1 MTRFDLKMLHHFG
14 IPEKEAKPASRSFS
28 GALFNINRGATRK
41 RAFET
46 VNLLFA
52 VMMVVLIIPTVG
64 CVVGP
69 DFAQPS
75 VSGLTDDFL
84 AKRVAAS
91 GSSITL
97 SQWWQQFNDSKLNS
111 LLQQAQSQNLSLR
124 ESYERVV
131 QARANVCLQSGQLNP
146 NGNLTADYSYRKN
159 SQNARQFV
167 GQNAGAFNLFE
178 LGADASWE
186 IDLFGKIRRSI
197 EAADAEL
204 AFEQQDY
211 EFIRQ
216 TLFADIVS
224 SYLNIR
230 LLQSQVRLI
239 EDSLSTQTE
248 TLNLVS
254 QRMEAGVSTEL
265 DRTQTESF
273 QHRTNALLALIRQQV
288 EIEFNNLGLLL
299 GQAPDIALREFV
311 GLAPLPAMPP
321 IPHMGLPAELLRR
334 RPDVMRQEMAVRA
347 ASARIGIAEADLY
360 PQLSLLGTIAVRSTN
375 ISGLFETAGLDFDIG
390 PSFSWNIFHFGR
402 IFNNIE
408 IQQALLRQSIARYQ
422 DTVLSAV
429 REVEDAIV
437 NHQGN
442 VDQFEAFNRAAAADE
457 KSVQLSL
464 ERYRAG
470 KANFQRVLDAQ
481 QQLLNDQR
489 QGFVA
494 QTAAITQLVR
504 LYRALGGGWE
514 LGSGGDFGG
523 ENMAT
528 STTVY
533 PIESIPLESVPLE
546 QAIEV
551 FDASVEPMDPMAP
564 IFNPP
569 VYTEPSS
576 APIVTQPAYNSPV
589 MNNSVINSPV
599 YSEPGYPLGDDIDD
613 VGDEFTLDFE

>member
-1 MTRFDLKMLHHFG
+1 MRKIDLKINRQAVSYKKAANSSLKTYWG
-14 IPEKEAKPASRSFS
+14 SS
-28 GALFNINRGATRK
+28 FNIMEHMASK
-41 RAFET
+41 RMFKT
-46 VNLLFA
+46 IGLFFA
-52 VMMVVLIIPTVG
+52 LMFVIQTTG

-69 DFAQPS
+69 DFAQPAA
-75 VSGLTDDFL
+75 SGVKDDYL
-84 AKRVAAS
+84 AKRAVS
-91 GSSITL
+91 SSSSIAL
-97 SQWWQQFNDSKLNS
+97 SQWWQNFNDPKLNS

-131 QARANVCLQSGQLNP
+131 QARANVSLQSGQLNP
-146 NGNLTADYSYRKN
+146 NGSLTSDYSYRKN

-167 GQNAGAFNLFE
+167 GQNAGAFNLFS

-211 EFIRQ
+211 QSIRQ

-230 LLQSQVRLI
+230 LLQSQARLI
-239 EDSLSTQTE
+239 EESLNTQTE
-248 TLNLVS
+248 TLALVS

-273 QHRTNALLALIRQQV
+273 QHRTTALLASIRQQV
-288 EIEFNNLGLLL
+288 EVEFNNLGLLL
-299 GQAPDIALREFV
+299 GQAPDIAIREFV
-311 GLAPLPAMPP
+311 GMAPLPAIPP
-321 IPHMGLPAELLRR
+321 IPHMGLPADLLRR
-334 RPDVMRQEMAVRA
+334 RPDVIRQEMAVRA

-360 PQLSLLGTIAVRSTN
+360 PQLSLLGTISVRSTN

-390 PSFSWNIFHFGR
+390 PSFSWNLFHFGR

-408 IQQALLRQSIARYQ
+408 IQQALWRQSIARYQ

-442 VDQFEAFNRAAAADE
+442 LDQFDSFDRARVADE

-489 QGFVA
+489 QGYVA
-494 QTAAITQLVR
+494 QAAAITQLVR
-504 LYRALGGGWE
+504 LYKALGGDWE
-514 LGSGGDFGG
+514 LGGGNIAVSTSDFPT
-523 ENMAT
+523 EA
-528 STTVY
+528 
-533 PIESIPLESVPLE
+533 
-546 QAIEV
+546 AIEV
-551 FDASVEPMDPMAP
+551 FDASAGP
-564 IFNPP
+564 I
-569 VYTEPSS
+569 YS
-576 APIVTQPAYNSPV
+576 APMFNEPNSNPNFTDPVFNNPVISAPA
-589 MNNSVINSPV
+589 
-599 YSEPGYPLGDDIDD
+599 YSEPSYPLDDPSILDD
-613 VGDEFTLDFE
+613 DFTLNFEDFDSP